1 MRTNTVADVSSAERL
16 SVVKQLLEQGKADE
30 ARTLL
35 SGSRTPAEENALGVC
50 LLRLGKTQEAIQL
63 FRSLVLPGG
72 GVVTSMDVPASYR
85 LNFASALLADGNYD
99 GFLSFING
107 VPATDHVEAKR
118 LHEVHDRWLQ
128 SVSFGRKVLWRL
140 GLMQPGSW
148 PTLPTPIGTVDAV

>member
-16 SVVKQLLEQGKADE
+16 SVVKQLLEQGKPDE
-30 ARTLL
+30 ARMLL
-35 SGSRTPAEENALGVC
+35 SGSRTPAETNALGVC

-107 VPATDHVEAKR
+107 VPATDYVEAKR
-118 LHEVHDRWLQ
+118 LHDVNDQWLQ
-128 SVSFGRKVLWRL
+128 SVSFGRKLLWRL
-140 GLMQPGSW
+140 GLMQPASW
-148 PTLPTPIGTVDAV
+148 PTLPTPVGTVDVM